1 MPTKTIDVKPE
12 PPSLR
17 DLVAW
22 VQEGEEVLLVDGE
35 TPLARIVPAA
45 TPQPARVAG
54 LHAGQ
59 IWASDDF
66 DAPLPDDFWTGDQ

>member
-1 MPTKTIDVKPE
+1 MPTKTIDVKSE
-12 PPSLR
+12 PPNLR
-17 DLVAW
+17 ELIAW

-45 TPQPARVAG
+45 VPQPARVAG
-54 LHAGQ
+54 LHVGQ

-66 DAPLPDDFWTGDQ
+66 DAPLPDDFWTGDL